1 MMKLITWE
9 MDRSHAPADPAER
22 LKLTMAHCEM
32 VKKGI
37 DSGKTKI
44 WGMNPGANHG
54 FSVTDGDEK
63 EIFAMIA
70 QYIPHVRFKVESML
84 SIDEVIA
91 TLKGMMK
98 QG

>member
-70 QYIPHVRFKVESML
+70 QYIPHVKFKVESML